1 MLKYRPTI
9 SEKFS
14 WRLVMETAKKP
25 RLSEKNIQDRYQFA
39 EMTKK
44 FTFDDWK
51 KIIFTDESPFP
62 LNWMA
67 NRQVDQIWAK
77 NSGDVP
83 LILTVKKSKGIQ
95 MWGALSASGLSQLH
109 IWTQSFHINA
119 DKYTT
124 DILEEELCEILSCRA
139 SIGSI
144 TCPVKV

>member
-1 MLKYRPTI
+1 
-9 SEKFS
+9 
-14 WRLVMETAKKP
+14 
-25 RLSEKNIQDRYQFA
+25 
-39 EMTKK
+39 
-44 FTFDDWK
+44 
-51 KIIFTDESPFP
+51 
-62 LNWMA
+62 MA

-124 DILEEELCEILSCRA
+124 DILEEELCEILS
-139 SIGSI
+139 
-144 TCPVKV
+144 